1 MINQAMLHFPRVGP
15 KRRQQLADHGICCW
29 QDAVENPGAI
39 PPSFRE
45 DFVAESERCLAALLA
60 QDLCYFT
67 EHLHPEDRWRILH
80 HFLPAASFFDI
91 ETTGLEHDDT
101 ISVIACWHKGKIHN
115 FVEHENLDD
124 FLDLLDDI
132 QLLVSF
138 NGSTFDVP
146 RTLATFHIPEL
157 PCPHLDLRWP
167 CFHHGLNGGLKQV
180 ADSIGITR
188 PADIAQADG
197 QLAILLW
204 ERWQN
209 HRDEAAKEK
218 LMRYC
223 AADVLL
229 LRPVAAHVAQR
240 NDNFEKLWDDLSPG
254 QHSQMST
261 TTENRVRNQVTSS
274 LFGKGSPKRLRTRRR
289 A

>member
-1 MINQAMLHFPRVGP
+1 MINQALLHFPKVGP
-15 KRRQQLADHGICCW
+15 KRRQQLADNGIQCW
-29 QDAVENPGAI
+29 QSVVENADGI
-39 PPSFRE
+39 PSSIR
-45 DFVAESERCLAALLA
+45 DHLVAESERCIAALQA
-60 QDLCYFT
+60 EDLSYFT
-67 EHLHPEDRWRILH
+67 RNLHPEDRWRILH
-80 HFLPAASFFDI
+80 QFLPAASFFDI

-101 ISVIACWHKGKIHN
+101 ISTIACWHNGRVHH

-124 FLDLLDDI
+124 FLELLDEI

-167 CFHHGLNGGLKQV
+167 CFHHGLSGGLKQV
-180 ADSIGITR
+180 ADSIGIRR

-209 HRDEAAKEK
+209 HRDLAAKEK
-218 LMRYC
+218 LLRYC

-229 LRPVAAHVAQR
+229 LRPVAAHVAKRDQ
-240 NDNFEKLWDDLSPG
+240 NFETLWDDLAPIQNSSSDHP
-254 QHSQMST
+254 
-261 TTENRVRNQVTSS
+261 TEKRIRNQVTSS
-274 LFGKGSPKRLRTRRR
+274 LFGSASPKRLRTRRR